1 MDGGTPQNRPTVA
14 REAKGGNKALSE
26 PGGSTDPSGAYR
38 QQTKV
43 ASSRQASQFD
53 NVQHFARAPNY
64 LTPTGNYA
72 HPQSVFGMGNM
83 ASALSSYPSGLIQYD
98 QQSIQQQFV
107 PVCPNPAT
115 MYGMPQFQ
123 SFPAPAPNP
132 SMMFH
137 APYPQMYM
145 PYVQQQQQH
154 PDTTTSVVNNPNSG
168 SPQNPMGAYGHG
180 YFHPNVY
187 ATQVHH
193 SRYANALRPSS
204 QLHNQSDPNTRKAND
219 RRAKEDKKRI
229 TIVDG
234 SGQTR
239 SFVTQGP
246 SAGKRTPRCKLS
258 AVVGEEKEEKTE
270 TKLTV
275 VVGSAAAT
283 SNLPKGPS
291 RKPKQS
297 GNALW
302 VGNLAPGT
310 NIVELKDHFS
320 QDATKDLE
328 SVFLISRSNCAFVN
342 YKTEEACIK
351 ALSRFHDTRLRGA
364 RLVCRVRRGLM
375 SPGPHSEL
383 TGLADQSSI
392 KEAEEMVKTTGTED
406 DGREGSYSMRVPNR
420 YFILKSLTVEDL
432 ELSWQSGIW
441 ATQTHNEESLNR
453 AFENA
458 DNVYLFF
465 SANKSGEYY
474 GYARM
479 MSTIKDDESLTLEL
493 PPRPE
498 HHSSNEPDSPDVTP
512 TPASTSA
519 PNGRIINDVARGT
532 IFWEADTSED
542 EEGLSRPHKNACHP
556 PDEQQ
561 NQGPAELQLIGKPF
575 RIRWLSTEK
584 VPFHRTRG
592 LRNPWNANREVKI
605 ARDGTELEFSVG
617 EKLVLLFHPE
627 SSG

>member
-1 MDGGTPQNRPTVA
+1 M
-14 REAKGGNKALSE
+14 
-26 PGGSTDPSGAYR
+26 
-38 QQTKV
+38 
-43 ASSRQASQFD
+43 
-53 NVQHFARAPNY
+53 
-64 LTPTGNYA
+64 TPTGNYA

-83 ASALSSYPSGLIQYD
+83 VSALPSYPSGPIQYE
-98 QQSIQQQFV
+98 QQSIQQQQFV
-107 PVCPNPAT
+107 PLCPNPAS

-123 SFPAPAPNP
+123 SFPTPAPNP

-137 APYPQMYM
+137 APYPQMYT

-154 PDTTTSVVNNPNSG
+154 PDATISVANNPNSG

-187 ATQVHH
+187 ATQAHH
-193 SRYANALRPSS
+193 SRLANVAHPSS
-204 QLHNQSDPNTRKAND
+204 QLYNQTDPNTRKAND
-219 RRAKEDKKRI
+219 GRAKEDKRRI

-234 SGQTR
+234 SAQMK

-246 SAGKRTPRCKLS
+246 SAGKRTPCCKLS
-258 AVVGEEKEEKTE
+258 AAMGEEKEEEEEKGK
-270 TKLTV
+270 KLTV
-275 VVGSAAAT
+275 VVGSAAPR

-383 TGLADQSSI
+383 TGLADQSSM

-453 AFENA
+453 AFEVR
-458 DNVYLFF
+458 DPQ
-465 SANKSGEYY
+465 KS
-474 GYARM
+474 
-479 MSTIKDDESLTLEL
+479 
-493 PPRPE
+493 P
-498 HHSSNEPDSPDVTP
+498 
-512 TPASTSA
+512 
-519 PNGRIINDVARGT
+519 
-532 IFWEADTSED
+532 
-542 EEGLSRPHKNACHP
+542 
-556 PDEQQ
+556 Q
-561 NQGPAELQLIGKPF
+561 
-575 RIRWLSTEK
+575 
-584 VPFHRTRG
+584 
-592 LRNPWNANREVKI
+592 
-605 ARDGTELEFSVG
+605 
-617 EKLVLLFHPE
+617 
-627 SSG
+627 

>member
-1 MDGGTPQNRPTVA
+1 MDGGTPPNRPKAA
-14 REAKGGNKALSE
+14 REAKGKSRAPSASGR
-26 PGGSTDPSGAYR
+26 STDPSGPPR
-38 QQTKV
+38 QTRAASFRQT
-43 ASSRQASQFD
+43 SRFE
-53 NVQHFARAPNY
+53 NIQHYPEAHNY
-64 LTPTGNYA
+64 MNPIGNYA
-72 HPQSVFGMGNM
+72 HPESVLGMSNM
-83 ASALSSYPSGLIQYD
+83 ASALPSYPSGPIPFD
-98 QQSIQQQFV
+98 QHSMQQQQFV
-107 PVCPNPAT
+107 TVGPNPAL

-123 SFPAPAPNP
+123 SFPAPATNPN
-132 SMMFH
+132 MIFN
-137 APYPQMYM
+137 APYAQMYM
-145 PYVQQQQQH
+145 SYVQQQQHQH
-154 PDTTTSVVNNPNSG
+154 PGTHISNAAGFSPVAPSTPSHGSLQNSLDVY
-168 SPQNPMGAYGHG
+168 AHG
-180 YFHPNVY
+180 YFHPSVY
-187 ATQVHH
+187 AAQGHH
-193 SRYANALRPSS
+193 SRPASMSGASLQP
-204 QLHNQSDPNTRKAND
+204 HNQSYSSM
-219 RRAKEDKKRI
+219 RRANEAREKEDKKRI

-234 SGQTR
+234 SMNMR
-239 SFVTQGP
+239 S
-246 SAGKRTPRCKLS
+246 
-258 AVVGEEKEEKTE
+258 
-270 TKLTV
+270 
-275 VVGSAAAT
+275 SAAQGSSTDSAPRPSK
-283 SNLPKGPS
+283 SNPSKGPP

-320 QDATKDLE
+320 QDATRDLE

-342 YKTEEACIK
+342 YKTEEACIR
-351 ALSRFHDTRLRGA
+351 ALTRFHDTRLRGA

-383 TGLADQSSI
+383 TGLADQPSI
-392 KEAEEMVKTTGTED
+392 KEAEEMVKTTAMED
-406 DGREGSYSMRVPNR
+406 EGR
-420 YFILKSLTVEDL
+420 EDL

-453 AFENA
+453 AFESA
-458 DNVYLFF
+458 DTVYLIF

-479 MSTIKDDESLTLEL
+479 MSTIKDDESLTLEM

-498 HHSSNEPDSPDVTP
+498 YHTSNEPDSPDVTP

-542 EEGLSRPHKNACHP
+542 EDGLPRPLKNAYQA

-561 NQGPAELQLIGKPF
+561 PQAPAELQLIGKPF
-575 RIRWLSTEK
+575 RIRWLSTER

-592 LRNPWNANREVKI
+592 LRNPWNSNREVKI

>member
-1 MDGGTPQNRPTVA
+1 M
-14 REAKGGNKALSE
+14 
-26 PGGSTDPSGAYR
+26 
-38 QQTKV
+38 
-43 ASSRQASQFD
+43 
-53 NVQHFARAPNY
+53 
-64 LTPTGNYA
+64 TPTGNYA
-72 HPQSVFGMGNM
+72 HPQSIFGMGNM
-83 ASALSSYPSGLIQYD
+83 ASALPRYLSGPVQYD
-98 QQSIQQQFV
+98 QQSIQQQQQQFV
-107 PVCPNPAT
+107 SVCPNPGP

-154 PDTTTSVVNNPNSG
+154 LDATISVVNNPNSG
-168 SPQNPMGAYGHG
+168 SPQNLMGVYGHG
-180 YFHPNVY
+180 YFHPDMY
-187 ATQVHH
+187 EAQVHD
-193 SRYANALRPSS
+193 SRLANVLRPSS
-204 QLHNQSDPNTRKAND
+204 NLHNQSEPNTRKAND
-219 RRAKEDKKRI
+219 GCAKEDKKRI

-234 SGQTR
+234 SVQMK

-246 SAGKRTPRCKLS
+246 L
-258 AVVGEEKEEKTE
+258 
-270 TKLTV
+270 
-275 VVGSAAAT
+275 AAAPR

-302 VGNLAPGT
+302 VGNIAPGT

-406 DGREGSYSMRVPNR
+406 DGREGSYSTRVPNR

-465 SANKSGEYY
+465 SANKSGKYY

-479 MSTIKDDESLTLEL
+479 MSAIKDDESLTLKM

-542 EEGLSRPHKNACHP
+542 EEGLPRPHKNVCHP
-556 PDEQQ
+556 PNEQQ
-561 NQGPAELQLIGKPF
+561 NQAPAELQLIGKPF

-627 SSG
+627 SSK

>member
-1 MDGGTPQNRPTVA
+1 MDGGTPQNRPKAA
-14 REAKGGNKALSE
+14 REPKGENRAPSE
-26 PGGSTDPSGAYR
+26 PGGSTDPSEAHG
-38 QQTKV
+38 QTRA
-43 ASSRQASQFD
+43 ASSRQTSQSD
-53 NVQHFARAPNY
+53 NIQHYPRAQNY
-64 LTPTGNYA
+64 MTPTGNYA
-72 HPQSVFGMGNM
+72 HPQSVFGMGSM
-83 ASALSSYPSGLIQYD
+83 ASALPSYPSGPIQYD
-98 QQSIQQQFV
+98 QQSIQQQQFV
-107 PVCPNPAT
+107 PVGPNPPP
-115 MYGMPQFQ
+115 MYGMSQFQ
-123 SFPAPAPNP
+123 SFPASATNP
-132 SMMFH
+132 GMMFN
-137 APYPQMYM
+137 ASYPHMYM

-154 PDTTTSVVNNPNSG
+154 PDATVSVVNNPIHV
-168 SPQNPMGAYGHG
+168 PIQNAMDTYGHG
-180 YFHPNVY
+180 YFHLNVY
-187 ATQVHH
+187 ATQEHR
-193 SRYANALRPSS
+193 SRPANVLRPSP
-204 QLHNQSDPNTRKAND
+204 QLHSQSYPSARKANEG
-219 RRAKEDKKRI
+219 REKEDKKRI

-234 SGQTR
+234 STKMR
-239 SFVTQGP
+239 SSVTQGP
-246 SAGKRTPRCKLS
+246 SAAAPR
-258 AVVGEEKEEKTE
+258 
-270 TKLTV
+270 
-275 VVGSAAAT
+275 
-283 SNLPKGPS
+283 SNPPKAPP

-320 QDATKDLE
+320 QGATKDLE

-383 TGLADQSSI
+383 TGLADQPSM
-392 KEAEEMVKTTGTED
+392 KEAEDMVKSTGTED
-406 DGREGSYSMRVPNR
+406 EGREGSYSTRVPNR

-441 ATQTHNEESLNR
+441 ATQTHNEGSLNR

-479 MSTIKDDESLTLEL
+479 MSTIKDDESLTLEM

-498 HHSSNEPDSPDVTP
+498 HHSSNEPDSPDVTS

-519 PNGRIINDVARGT
+519 PNGRIINDIARGT

-542 EEGLSRPHKNACHP
+542 EEGLPRPHKNSYQS

-561 NQGPAELQLIGKPF
+561 HQAPAELQLIGKPF
-575 RIRWLSTEK
+575 RIRWLSTER

>member
-1 MDGGTPQNRPTVA
+1 MDGGPKAA
-14 REAKGGNKALSE
+14 REAKGKNRAPSE
-26 PGGSTDPSGAYR
+26 SGQPTDPGGAPRQSRPTFYR
-38 QQTKV
+38 Q
-43 ASSRQASQFD
+43 SSRPE
-53 NVQHFARAPNY
+53 NVQNY
-64 LTPTGNYA
+64 PQSHPYMTPVGNYG
-72 HPQSVFGMGNM
+72 HPGSMSGMGNT
-83 ASALSSYPSGLIQYD
+83 ATALPGYPSGPIQFD
-98 QQSIQQQFV
+98 QQGMQQQPQPQQFV
-107 PVCPNPAT
+107 QVAPSSGL

-123 SFPAPAPNP
+123 SFPAPATNPN
-132 SMMFH
+132 MMYN

-145 PYVQQQQQH
+145 PYVQQQQRH
-154 PDTTTSVVNNPNSG
+154 PGAHISGFSPITPTPPSPGSVQ
-168 SPQNPMGAYGHG
+168 SPMDAYAQS
-180 YFHPNVY
+180 YFHQNMY
-187 ATQVHH
+187 AAPGHH
-193 SRYANALRPSS
+193 SRPTNTSFSS
-204 QLHNQSDPNTRKAND
+204 PQPLGQNQQKARKSNED
-219 RRAKEDKKRI
+219 GGKEDKKRL

-234 SGQTR
+234 STHMK
-239 SFVTQGP
+239 SSSAQGS
-246 SAGKRTPRCKLS
+246 SAGNGKLNEAASIDSTPRSSK
-258 AVVGEEKEEKTE
+258 
-270 TKLTV
+270 
-275 VVGSAAAT
+275 
-283 SNLPKGPS
+283 SNVPKGPP

-310 NIVELKDHFS
+310 SIVELKDHFS
-320 QDATKDLE
+320 QDATQDLE

-342 YKTEEACIK
+342 YKSEEACIK

-383 TGLADQSSI
+383 TGLADPSSI
-392 KEAEEMVKTTGTED
+392 KEAEDMMKLSSTED
-406 DGREGSYSMRVPNR
+406 EGREGSYLTRVPNR
-420 YFILKSLTVEDL
+420 YFVLKSLTIEDL
-432 ELSWQSGIW
+432 EISWQSGIW
-441 ATQTHNEESLNR
+441 ATQTHNEETLNR

-479 MSTIKDDESLTLEL
+479 MSTIKEDESLTLEM
-493 PPRPE
+493 PPRSENHPL
-498 HHSSNEPDSPDVTP
+498 NEPDSPDVTP

-542 EEGLSRPHKNACHP
+542 EEGGPRPQKSAYQAP
-556 PDEQQ
+556 GERQQ
-561 NQGPAELQLIGKPF
+561 QAPAELQLIGKPF

-605 ARDGTELEFSVG
+605 ARDGTELEFPVG

-627 SSG
+627 ASG

>member
-1 MDGGTPQNRPTVA
+1 MDGGTPQNRPKAA
-14 REAKGGNKALSE
+14 REPKGNNRAPSE
-26 PGGSTDPSGAYR
+26 PVRSTESGGAHR
-38 QQTKV
+38 QTRA
-43 ASSRQASQFD
+43 ASSRQTSQSD
-53 NVQHFARAPNY
+53 NIQHYPRAHNY
-64 LTPTGNYA
+64 MTLTGNYG

-83 ASALSSYPSGLIQYD
+83 ASALSSYPSGPIQYD
-98 QQSIQQQFV
+98 HQSIQQQQFM
-107 PVCPNPAT
+107 PVGPNPVPI
-115 MYGMPQFQ
+115 YGMPQFQ
-123 SFPAPAPNP
+123 SFPSHATNP
-132 SMMFH
+132 GMVFN
-137 APYPQMYM
+137 APYSQMYM
-145 PYVQQQQQH
+145 PYIQQQQQH
-154 PDTTTSVVNNPNSG
+154 PDATVSVVNNPNPG
-168 SPQNPMGAYGHG
+168 SLQNLMDAYGHG
-180 YFHPNVY
+180 YFHQTVY
-187 ATQVHH
+187 ATQEHR
-193 SRYANALRPSS
+193 SRPSNVLRPSP
-204 QLHNQSDPNTRKAND
+204 QLHSQSYPSTRNAD
-219 RRAKEDKKRI
+219 AGREKEDKKRI

-234 SGQTR
+234 STKM
-239 SFVTQGP
+239 SSSVTQGP
-246 SAGKRTPRCKLS
+246 SAGGKLT
-258 AVVGEEKEEKTE
+258 AVVI
-270 TKLTV
+270 
-275 VVGSAAAT
+275 SAALR
-283 SNLPKGPS
+283 SNPPKAPP

-320 QDATKDLE
+320 QEATKDLE

-383 TGLADQSSI
+383 TGLADQPSM
-392 KEAEEMVKTTGTED
+392 KEAEEMVKSTSTED
-406 DGREGSYSMRVPNR
+406 EGREGSYSTRVPNR

-479 MSTIKDDESLTLEL
+479 MSTIKDDESLTLEM

-542 EEGLSRPHKNACHP
+542 EEGLPRPHRNAYQSS
-556 PDEQQ
+556 DEQQ
-561 NQGPAELQLIGKPF
+561 HQASAELQLIGKPF
-575 RIRWLSTEK
+575 RIRWLSTER